1 MSFMPPISPSR
12 KDRALQLLD
21 QIRTELETESLQNAV
36 LQADL
41 LAQHLQDWQKM
52 QHIQAARAWLD
63 EALQSELLAFN
74 ADAARQHLAKWEQSV
89 EANHPE
95 LAQYRQRVEKHI
107 AQKAATLQI
116 RGVIAHCEELF
127 TKAKELELGK
137 EPPHPDFVLS
147 QYYAKAVD
155 IVLAAQAE
163 HKNHAELDGLQ
174 QKTQRLYD
182 NKEAATAVYEMALEQ
197 KKYTSALHN
206 LSNLPADF
214 LVPRFTSTED
224 SLGNIRL
231 IFQGMIP
238 LTEARTEIETL
249 ARAYAAA
256 STQQAIMTA
265 ITYLDAHT
273 PQQAVETLEL
283 SENITRFLDVDLKT
297 QLAQLQQQA
306 KTDLHNQTT
315 AEQQLEEANRLIT
328 ENPLKA
334 WDVYAQAYQTYQ
346 WVNGMRTTRQNI
358 LKALQTQLSE
368 QIQSAEELFQQ
379 RQIQQV
385 RQMAQQAAA
394 NYGNKD
400 AALDTLLEKF
410 AELNDMTNRYEEYVS
425 TATNILNQVKELL
438 WQDAAGANE
447 LLSQVESYP
456 EIVLESFPDLYDIRL
471 KVNQRLNADQIYGQV
486 YGLMFSQ
493 NLDDIRQG
501 ISQANDA
508 MTEFVDDGRFQN
520 LAKGLQL
527 HAAFLAAQQQ
537 YTAGQP
543 DKALQLL
550 APIVAAAG
558 HPDYAAAI
566 ELANIIRNANTD
578 ATS

>member
-1 MSFMPPISPSR
+1 MTFMPTGSR

-21 QIRTELETESLQNAV
+21 QIRAELDTENIQNAV

-41 LAQHLQDWQKM
+41 LYKHLHDWQKT
-52 QHIQAARAWLD
+52 QHIQSARAWLD
-63 EALQSELLAFN
+63 EALQNELLAFN
-74 ADAARQHLAKWEQSV
+74 ADAARQHLTKWEQSV
-89 EANHPE
+89 ESDHPE
-95 LAQYRQRVEKHI
+95 LTQYRQRVEKHI

-116 RGVIAHCEELF
+116 RGVIAHCDELF
-127 TKAKELELGK
+127 VKAKELELGK

-147 QYYAKAVD
+147 QYYAKALD

-163 HKNHAELDGLQ
+163 HKNQAELDALQ

-182 NKEAATAVYEMALEQ
+182 NKEAAKAVYEMALEQ

-206 LSNLPADF
+206 LNSLPADF

-231 IFQGMIP
+231 IFQGMIT

-249 ARAYAAA
+249 ARAHAAA
-256 STQQAIMTA
+256 ATHQALAAAT
-265 ITYLDAHT
+265 TYLDAHS

-283 SENITRFLDVDLKT
+283 SENITRFLDTELKT
-297 QLAQLQQQA
+297 QLTQLQQQA
-306 KTDLHNQTT
+306 KIDLHNQHT
-315 AEQQLEEANRLIT
+315 AEQQLEEANRLT
-328 ENPLKA
+328 AENPLKA
-334 WDVYAQAYQTYQ
+334 WDTYAQAYQTYQ
-346 WVNGMRTTRQNI
+346 WVNGVRMTRQTI

-368 QIQSAEELFQQ
+368 QIQTAENAFQQ

-385 RQMAQQAAA
+385 RQMAQQADAQ
-394 NYGNKD
+394 YGNKD
-400 AALDTLLEKF
+400 ATLDTLLEKF
-410 AELNDMTNRYEEYVS
+410 AELHEMTNRYEEYVA
-425 TATNILNQVKELL
+425 TATDIFNQVKELL

-456 EIVLESFPDLYDIRL
+456 EIVLEAFPNLYDVRL
-471 KVNQRLNADQIYGQV
+471 KVNQRLNADQIYSQV
-486 YGLMFSQ
+486 YNLMFSQ
-493 NLDDIRQG
+493 NLDDIREG
-501 ISQANDA
+501 VNQANEA
-508 MTEFVDDGRFQN
+508 TTEFIDDGRFPN
-520 LAKGLQL
+520 VVKGLQL

-566 ELANIIRNANTD
+566 ELANTIRNTNTD